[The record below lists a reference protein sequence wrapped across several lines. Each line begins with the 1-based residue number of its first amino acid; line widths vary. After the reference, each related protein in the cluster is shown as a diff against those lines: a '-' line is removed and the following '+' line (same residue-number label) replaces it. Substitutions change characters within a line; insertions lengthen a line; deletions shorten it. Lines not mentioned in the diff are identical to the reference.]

1 MISAQATAPR
11 ATGSRSQGLTAII
24 ELLLR
29 AAGHMRAVPQRRRR
43 PASQDAGHDG
53 LPSAAEFASGSYLQR
68 VRMLSRLSP
77 AREVE
82 LVLRARSTALD
93 DLQREAARREVI
105 RANLW
110 VVPVIVRRFYR
121 QGSGF
126 DDLVAEG
133 NIGLYRAFERF
144 DPHRGFRFS
153 TYAKW
158 WVVDAVTSAM
168 AANAYPMRVPRK
180 VAQALARRRRDEG
193 GRAPD
198 APTGVTGGASDDGES
213 ALDAPSPQGLETGE
227 PEPSAEDAAHA
238 VSDVSTEQ
246 IVALREALHV
256 LARAVQA
263 LPPRERRIVEGRFGL
278 NGRAEETLQ
287 QIGDELGVT
296 AERVRT
302 LQIAAMQML
311 RRHFGEALAESVPAR
326 RGASSTR

>member
-1 MISAQATAPR
+1 MSPQVASLHPRFAATPALS
-11 ATGSRSQGLTAII
+11 TVV

-29 AAGHMRAVPQRRRR
+29 AACRMRPLAMRGRHKP
-43 PASQDAGHDG
+43 
-53 LPSAAEFASGSYLQR
+53 AAEPVVEPAIDTALPVDTPSRSYLQR

-77 AREVE
+77 ARELE
-82 LVLRARSTALD
+82 LVRRSRAAQSSEAE
-93 DLQREAARREVI
+93 REAARREVI

-121 QGSGF
+121 QGGGF

-144 DPHRGFRFS
+144 DPDRGFRFS

-180 VAQALARRRRDEG
+180 VAQALARRRREDVPRDAQGPPPAVCRSVNDADVPLDELG
-193 GRAPD
+193 ATVAIDD
-198 APTGVTGGASDDGES
+198 A
-213 ALDAPSPQGLETGE
+213 E
-227 PEPSAEDAAHA
+227 PVAEDAAHA

-246 IVALREALHV
+246 VVALREALRV
-256 LARAVQA
+256 LARAVVA
-263 LPPRERRIVEGRFGL
+263 LPARERRVIEGRFGL
-278 NGRAEETLQ
+278 NGRSEETLQ

-302 LQIAAMQML
+302 LQLSAMKML
-311 RRHFGEALAESVPAR
+311 RDSFGEVLGAAPL
-326 RGASSTR
+326 RGRG